1 MKMYVGNLSF
11 DSSKQDVESVFSEYG
26 TVTDV
31 HLPTDRDTG
40 RPRGFAFVTMDSKEA
55 MEAAIAGLDGQ
66 QVGGR
71 SLKVNEARPREERG
85 GGGGG
90 RRGNW

>member
-71 SLKVNEARPREERG
+71 SLKVNEARPREER
-85 GGGGG
+85 
-90 RRGNW
+90 RGSW